1 MSEFEQKIAQMMLQT
16 VEQNRLAAELRSQAE
31 EERIHAEKERRK
43 ERIKNDAELA
53 ELRSQAEEE
62 RRKERIQEEE
72 ERRKERIK
80 NDAELAELRRQGEEA
95 RLKNEA
101 ELVELRRQGEET
113 RLKNEAKLAKLREQ
127 AEDAKKQRDKAIDNL
142 TKQVNGY
149 IDNESM
155 IQEDEFAEALRE
167 EMQIGDIVLTEV
179 MTRQK
184 SGREYDLLAINGEAV
199 VVGEV
204 KHRLNVRDV
213 KRFVAKALPD
223 FVNHFPKYAGFKIY
237 GMVAGDIIN
246 KEADAE
252 AKKSGLFVLRL
263 KNKSLLVSN
272 VKGAKPIG

>member
-31 EERIHAEKERRK
+31 EERIQSEKERL
-43 ERIKNDAELA
+43 KNNAELA
-53 ELRSQAEEE
+53 ELRRQGEEARIQAEEE
-62 RRKERIQEEE
+62 RRKERL
-72 ERRKERIK
+72 K

-95 RLKNEA
+95 RLKNED
-101 ELVELRRQGEET
+101 
-113 RLKNEAKLAKLREQ
+113 KLAKLREQ
-127 AEDAKKQRDKAIDNL
+127 AEDAKKQREEAQKQTQKTIDSL
-142 TKQVNGY
+142 GKKVNGY

-204 KHRLNVRDV
+204 KHRLNARDV
-213 KRFVAKALPD
+213 KRFVTKALPD
-223 FVNHFPKYAGFKIY
+223 FINHFPEYAGFKIY
-237 GMVAGDIIN
+237 GMVAGDVIN
-246 KEADAE
+246 EAADTE

-272 VKGAKPIG
+272 VEGAKPIG

>member
-31 EERIHAEKERRK
+31 EERIQAEKERR
-43 ERIKNDAELA
+43 
-53 ELRSQAEEE
+53 QAEEE
-62 RRKERIQEEE
+62 RRKVRL
-72 ERRKERIK
+72 K

-95 RLKNEA
+95 RLKNDA
-101 ELVELRRQGEET
+101 ELAELRRQGEET

-127 AEDAKKQRDKAIDNL
+127 AEEAKKQRDKAIDNL

-204 KHRLNVRDV
+204 KHRLNVHDV
-213 KRFVAKALPD
+213 KRFVTKALPD

-246 KEADAE
+246 KDADAE

>member
-31 EERIHAEKERRK
+31 EERIQAEKERL
-43 ERIKNDAELA
+43 KNNAELA
-53 ELRSQAEEE
+53 ELRRQGEEARIQAEEE
-62 RRKERIQEEE
+62 RRKERL
-72 ERRKERIK
+72 K

-95 RLKNEA
+95 RLKNED
-101 ELVELRRQGEET
+101 
-113 RLKNEAKLAKLREQ
+113 KLAKLREQ
-127 AEDAKKQRDKAIDNL
+127 AEDAKKQREEAQKQTQKTIDSL
-142 TKQVNGY
+142 GKKVNGY

-204 KHRLNVRDV
+204 KHRLNARDV
-213 KRFVAKALPD
+213 KRFVTKALPD

-246 KEADAE
+246 KDADAE

>member
-31 EERIHAEKERRK
+31 GERLKNNAEF
-43 ERIKNDAELA
+43 
-53 ELRSQAEEE
+53 
-62 RRKERIQEEE
+62 
-72 ERRKERIK
+72 
-80 NDAELAELRRQGEEA
+80 AELRRQGEEA
-95 RLKNEA
+95 RLKNED
-101 ELVELRRQGEET
+101 
-113 RLKNEAKLAKLREQ
+113 KLAKLREQ
-127 AEDAKKQRDKAIDNL
+127 AEEAKKQREEAQKQTEKAIRSLARHVD
-142 TKQVNGY
+142 GY

-204 KHRLNVRDV
+204 KHRLNARDV
-213 KRFVAKALPD
+213 KRFVTKALPD

-246 KEADAE
+246 KDADAE

-272 VKGAKPIG
+272 VEGAKPIG

>member
-31 EERIHAEKERRK
+31 K
-43 ERIKNDAELA
+43 ERI
-53 ELRSQAEEE
+53 QAEEE
-62 RRKERIQEEE
+62 RRKERL
-72 ERRKERIK
+72 K
-80 NDAELAELRRQGEEA
+80 NDAELAELRRQ
-95 RLKNEA
+95 
-101 ELVELRRQGEET
+101 T
-113 RLKNEAKLAKLREQ
+113 
-127 AEDAKKQRDKAIDNL
+127 EDAKKQREEAQKQTEKAIRSLARHVD
-142 TKQVNGY
+142 GY

-204 KHRLNVRDV
+204 KHRLNARDV
-213 KRFVAKALPD
+213 KRFVTKALPD

>member
-16 VEQNRLAAELRSQAE
+16 VEQNRLAAEERRKNNAELAELRRQAE
-31 EERIHAEKERRK
+31 EERI
-43 ERIKNDAELA
+43 
-53 ELRSQAEEE
+53 QAEEE
-62 RRKERIQEEE
+62 RRKVRL
-72 ERRKERIK
+72 K

-95 RLKNEA
+95 RIQA
-101 ELVELRRQGEET
+101 EEERRKE
-113 RLKNEAKLAKLREQ
+113 RLKNDAELAELRSQ
-127 AEDAKKQRDKAIDNL
+127 AEDARKQTQKTIDSLGKK
-142 TKQVNGY
+142 VNGY

-155 IQEDEFAEALRE
+155 IQEEEFAEALRE

-204 KHRLNVRDV
+204 KHRLNARDV
-213 KRFVAKALPD
+213 KRFVTKALPD

-246 KEADAE
+246 KDADAE

-272 VKGAKPIG
+272 VEGAKPIG

>member
-16 VEQNRLAAELRSQAE
+16 VEQNRLAAEERRKNNAELAELRRQAE
-31 EERIHAEKERRK
+31 EERIQAEEERRK
-43 ERIKNDAELA
+43 VRLKNDAELA
-53 ELRSQAEEE
+53 ELRQQAEE
-62 RRKERIQEEE
+62 
-72 ERRKERIK
+72 
-80 NDAELAELRRQGEEA
+80 
-95 RLKNEA
+95 
-101 ELVELRRQGEET
+101 
-113 RLKNEAKLAKLREQ
+113 
-127 AEDAKKQRDKAIDNL
+127 AKKQREEAQKQTEKAIRSLARHVD
-142 TKQVNGY
+142 GY

-204 KHRLNVRDV
+204 KHRLNARDV
-213 KRFVAKALPD
+213 KKFVTKALPD
-223 FVNHFPKYAGFKIY
+223 FVNHFPEYAGLKVY
-237 GMVAGDIIN
+237 GMVAGDVIN
-246 KEADAE
+246 KAADAE

-272 VKGAKPIG
+272 VEGAKPIG

>member
-1 MSEFEQKIAQMMLQT
+1 MSMSEFEQKIAQMMLQT
-16 VEQNRLAAELRSQAE
+16 VEQNRLAAE
-31 EERIHAEKERRK
+31 ERRK
-43 ERIKNDAELA
+43 N
-53 ELRSQAEEE
+53 
-62 RRKERIQEEE
+62 
-72 ERRKERIK
+72 
-80 NDAELAELRRQGEEA
+80 NAELAELRRQGEEA
-95 RLKNEA
+95 RIQAEKERRKERLKNDA
-101 ELVELRRQGEET
+101 ELAELRRQT
-113 RLKNEAKLAKLREQ
+113 
-127 AEDAKKQRDKAIDNL
+127 EDAKKQREEAQKQTEKAIRSLARHVD
-142 TKQVNGY
+142 GY

-155 IQEDEFAEALRE
+155 IQEEEFAEALRE

-179 MTRQK
+179 MTRLQ

-223 FVNHFPKYAGFKIY
+223 FVNHFPKYAGLKVY

-246 KEADAE
+246 KDADAE

-272 VKGAKPIG
+272 VEGAKPIG

>member
-31 EERIHAEKERRK
+31 EERLKNNAEFAELRRQAEKER
-43 ERIKNDAELA
+43 I
-53 ELRSQAEEE
+53 QAEEE
-62 RRKERIQEEE
+62 RRKVRIQEEE
-72 ERRKERIK
+72 ERRKERLK
-80 NDAELAELRRQGEEA
+80 NDAELAELRRQAEE
-95 RLKNEA
+95 
-101 ELVELRRQGEET
+101 
-113 RLKNEAKLAKLREQ
+113 
-127 AEDAKKQRDKAIDNL
+127 AKKQREEAQKQTEKAIRSLARHVD
-142 TKQVNGY
+142 GY

-204 KHRLNVRDV
+204 KHRLNARDV
-213 KRFVAKALPD
+213 KRFVTKALPD
-223 FVNHFPKYAGFKIY
+223 FINHFPEYAGLKVY

-246 KEADAE
+246 KDADAE

-272 VKGAKPIG
+272 VEGAKPIG

>member
-31 EERIHAEKERRK
+31 EERIQAEKERL
-43 ERIKNDAELA
+43 KNNAELA
-53 ELRSQAEEE
+53 ELRRQGEEARIQAEEE
-62 RRKERIQEEE
+62 RRKERL
-72 ERRKERIK
+72 K

-95 RLKNEA
+95 RLKNED
-101 ELVELRRQGEET
+101 
-113 RLKNEAKLAKLREQ
+113 KLAKLREQ
-127 AEDAKKQRDKAIDNL
+127 AEDAKKQREEAQKQTQKTIDSL
-142 TKQVNGY
+142 GKKVNGY

-213 KRFVAKALPD
+213 KRFVTKALPD

-246 KEADAE
+246 EAADAE

-272 VKGAKPIG
+272 VEGAKPIG

>member
-16 VEQNRLAAELRSQAE
+16 VEQNRLAAEERRKNNAEFAELRRQAE
-31 EERIHAEKERRK
+31 EERI
-43 ERIKNDAELA
+43 
-53 ELRSQAEEE
+53 QAEEE
-62 RRKERIQEEE
+62 RRKERL
-72 ERRKERIK
+72 K

-95 RLKNEA
+95 RLKNED
-101 ELVELRRQGEET
+101 
-113 RLKNEAKLAKLREQ
+113 KLAKLREQ
-127 AEDAKKQRDKAIDNL
+127 AEDAKKQREEAQKQTQKTIDSL
-142 TKQVNGY
+142 GKKVNGY

-179 MTRQK
+179 MTRLQ

-204 KHRLNVRDV
+204 KHRLNARDV

-246 KEADAE
+246 KDADAE

-272 VKGAKPIG
+272 VEGAKPIG

>member
-16 VEQNRLAAELRSQAE
+16 VEQNRLAAE
-31 EERIHAEKERRK
+31 ERRK
-43 ERIKNDAELA
+43 N
-53 ELRSQAEEE
+53 
-62 RRKERIQEEE
+62 
-72 ERRKERIK
+72 
-80 NDAELAELRRQGEEA
+80 NAELAELRRQGEEA
-95 RLKNEA
+95 RIQAEKERRKERLKNDA
-101 ELVELRRQGEET
+101 ELAELRRQT
-113 RLKNEAKLAKLREQ
+113 
-127 AEDAKKQRDKAIDNL
+127 EDAKKQREEAQKQTEKAIRSLARHVD
-142 TKQVNGY
+142 GY

-155 IQEDEFAEALRE
+155 IQEEEFAEALRE

-179 MTRQK
+179 MTRLQ

-213 KRFVAKALPD
+213 KRFVTKALPD
-223 FVNHFPKYAGFKIY
+223 FVNHFPKYAGLKVY

-246 KEADAE
+246 KDADAE

-272 VKGAKPIG
+272 VEGAKPIG

>member
-31 EERIHAEKERRK
+31 GERIQAEKERRK
-43 ERIKNDAELA
+43 NNAEFA
-53 ELRSQAEEE
+53 ELRQQAEEERIQAEEE
-62 RRKERIQEEE
+62 RRKVRL
-72 ERRKERIK
+72 K
-80 NDAELAELRRQGEEA
+80 NDAELAELRRQAEE
-95 RLKNEA
+95 
-101 ELVELRRQGEET
+101 
-113 RLKNEAKLAKLREQ
+113 
-127 AEDAKKQRDKAIDNL
+127 AKKQREEAQKQTEKAIRSLARHVD
-142 TKQVNGY
+142 GY

-155 IQEDEFAEALRE
+155 IQEEEFAEALRE

-213 KRFVAKALPD
+213 KRFVTKALPD
-223 FVNHFPKYAGFKIY
+223 FINHFPKYAGFKIY

-263 KNKSLLVSN
+263 KNKALLVSN

>member
-31 EERIHAEKERRK
+31 K
-43 ERIKNDAELA
+43 ERI
-53 ELRSQAEEE
+53 QAEEE
-62 RRKERIQEEE
+62 RRKERL
-72 ERRKERIK
+72 K
-80 NDAELAELRRQGEEA
+80 NDAELAELRRQ
-95 RLKNEA
+95 
-101 ELVELRRQGEET
+101 T
-113 RLKNEAKLAKLREQ
+113 
-127 AEDAKKQRDKAIDNL
+127 EDAKKQREEAQKQTEKAIRSLARHVD
-142 TKQVNGY
+142 GY

-204 KHRLNVRDV
+204 KHRLNARDV
-213 KRFVAKALPD
+213 KKFVTKALPD

-246 KEADAE
+246 EAADTE

>member
-31 EERIHAEKERRK
+31 EERRQAEKERRK
-43 ERIKNDAELA
+43 ERL
-53 ELRSQAEEE
+53 
-62 RRKERIQEEE
+62 
-72 ERRKERIK
+72 K
-80 NDAELAELRRQGEEA
+80 NDAELAELRRQ
-95 RLKNEA
+95 
-101 ELVELRRQGEET
+101 T
-113 RLKNEAKLAKLREQ
+113 
-127 AEDAKKQRDKAIDNL
+127 EDAKKQREEAQKQTEKAIRSLARHVD
-142 TKQVNGY
+142 GY

-272 VKGAKPIG
+272 VEGAKPIG

>member
-31 EERIHAEKERRK
+31 KERL
-43 ERIKNDAELA
+43 KNNAEF
-53 ELRSQAEEE
+53 
-62 RRKERIQEEE
+62 
-72 ERRKERIK
+72 
-80 NDAELAELRRQGEEA
+80 AELRRQGEEA
-95 RLKNEA
+95 RLKNEDKLA
-101 ELVELRRQGEET
+101 ELREQAEEERRKERRKNDAELAELRQQAEKERIQAEEE
-113 RLKNEAKLAKLREQ
+113 RREERRKNDAELAELRSQ
-127 AEDAKKQRDKAIDNL
+127 AEDAKKQTQKTIDSL
-142 TKQVNGY
+142 GKKVNGY

-204 KHRLNVRDV
+204 KHRLNARDV
-213 KRFVAKALPD
+213 KRFVTKALPD

-272 VKGAKPIG
+272 VEGAKPIG

>member
-31 EERIHAEKERRK
+31 KERLKNNAEFAELRQQAEKER
-43 ERIKNDAELA
+43 I
-53 ELRSQAEEE
+53 QAEEE
-62 RRKERIQEEE
+62 RRE
-72 ERRKERIK
+72 ERRK
-80 NDAELAELRRQGEEA
+80 NDAE
-95 RLKNEA
+95 
-101 ELVELRRQGEET
+101 
-113 RLKNEAKLAKLREQ
+113 LAKLREQ
-127 AEDAKKQRDKAIDNL
+127 AEDAKKQREEAQKQTQKTIDSL
-142 TKQVNGY
+142 GKKVNGY

-167 EMQIGDIVLTEV
+167 EMQIGDIALTEV

-204 KHRLNVRDV
+204 KHRLNARDV
-213 KRFVAKALPD
+213 KRFVTKALPD

-246 KEADAE
+246 KAADTE

-272 VKGAKPIG
+272 VEGAKPIG

>member
-16 VEQNRLAAELRSQAE
+16 VEQNRLAAEERRKNNAELAELRRQAE
-31 EERIHAEKERRK
+31 EERI
-43 ERIKNDAELA
+43 
-53 ELRSQAEEE
+53 QAEEE
-62 RRKERIQEEE
+62 RRKERL
-72 ERRKERIK
+72 K

-95 RLKNEA
+95 RIQAEEERRKERRKNDA
-101 ELVELRRQGEET
+101 ELAELRS
-113 RLKNEAKLAKLREQ
+113 Q
-127 AEDAKKQRDKAIDNL
+127 AEDARKQTQKTIDSLGKK
-142 TKQVNGY
+142 VNGY

-213 KRFVAKALPD
+213 KRFVTKALPD

-246 KEADAE
+246 KDADAE

-272 VKGAKPIG
+272 VEGAKPIG

>member
-31 EERIHAEKERRK
+31 KERLKNNAEFAELRQQAEKER
-43 ERIKNDAELA
+43 I
-53 ELRSQAEEE
+53 QAEEE
-62 RRKERIQEEE
+62 RRE
-72 ERRKERIK
+72 ERRK
-80 NDAELAELRRQGEEA
+80 NDAE
-95 RLKNEA
+95 
-101 ELVELRRQGEET
+101 
-113 RLKNEAKLAKLREQ
+113 LAKLREQ
-127 AEDAKKQRDKAIDNL
+127 AEDAKKQREEAQKQTQKTIDSL
-142 TKQVNGY
+142 GKKVNGY

-204 KHRLNVRDV
+204 KHRLNARDV
-213 KRFVAKALPD
+213 KRFVTKALPD

-246 KEADAE
+246 EAADTE

-272 VKGAKPIG
+272 VEGAKPIG

>member
-16 VEQNRLAAELRSQAE
+16 VEQNRLAAEERRKNNAELAELRRQAE
-31 EERIHAEKERRK
+31 EERIQAEEERRKERLKNDAELAELRQQAEKERIQAEKERRE
-43 ERIKNDAELA
+43 ERRKNDAELA
-53 ELRSQAEEE
+53 ELRSQAEDA
-62 RRKERIQEEE
+62 RKQTQKTI
-72 ERRKERIK
+72 
-80 NDAELAELRRQGEEA
+80 DSLG
-95 RLKNEA
+95 
-101 ELVELRRQGEET
+101 
-113 RLKNEAKLAKLREQ
+113 
-127 AEDAKKQRDKAIDNL
+127 KK
-142 TKQVNGY
+142 VNGY

-204 KHRLNVRDV
+204 KHRLNARDV
-213 KRFVAKALPD
+213 KRFVTKALPD

-237 GMVAGDIIN
+237 GMVAGDVIN
-246 KEADAE
+246 EAADTE

-272 VKGAKPIG
+272 VEGAKPIG

>member
-16 VEQNRLAAELRSQAE
+16 VEQNRLAAEERRQSE
-31 EERIHAEKERRK
+31 EERRK
-43 ERIKNDAELA
+43 ERIQSEKERRQAEEERRKERLKNDAELAELRQQAEKERIQAEKERREERRKNDAELA
-53 ELRSQAEEE
+53 ELRSQAEE
-62 RRKERIQEEE
+62 
-72 ERRKERIK
+72 
-80 NDAELAELRRQGEEA
+80 
-95 RLKNEA
+95 
-101 ELVELRRQGEET
+101 
-113 RLKNEAKLAKLREQ
+113 
-127 AEDAKKQRDKAIDNL
+127 AKKQRDKAIDNL

-179 MTRQK
+179 MTRRQR
-184 SGREYDLLAINGEAV
+184 GREYDLLAINGEAV

-213 KRFVAKALPD
+213 KRFVTKALPD